1 MRKKKIFIVSKLYDT
16 AVLTDNEIKLEVQKD
31 LDTLIGAGRV
41 KFDITSTEKG
51 STLIFHRNVDYG
63 MTKPNTEIIDAD
75 AYMICGI
82 GLDGFKLPQMWYE
95 PPFGYSYHFKQS
107 EFKKYYKKNALVL
120 GADKVGWMKLDIE
133 KNVLKVRIR

>member
-1 MRKKKIFIVSKLYDT
+1 MKKKILIASKLYDT
-16 AVLTDNEIKLEVQKD
+16 EVLTDNEIKVEVQKD

-41 KFDITSTEKG
+41 KFDISTTNNS

-63 MTKPNTEIIDAD
+63 MTKPNTEILDAD
-75 AYMICGI
+75 AYMVCGI

-107 EFKKYYKKNALVL
+107 VFKKYYKTSAIEL

>member
-1 MRKKKIFIVSKLYDT
+1 MRKKILIVSKVYDT
-16 AVLTDNEIKLEVQKD
+16 AIMTDEAIKIAVQAD
-31 LDTLIGAGRV
+31 IDRLIGTGRV

-63 MTKPNTEIIDAD
+63 MTKPSTEIIDAD
-75 AYMICGI
+75 AYMVSGI
-82 GLDGFKLPQMWYE
+82 GLDGFKLPSMWYE
-95 PPFGYSYHFKQS
+95 PPFGYTYSFSQS
-107 EFKKYYKKNALVL
+107 EFKRCYKISAIGL